1 MMDKKRRTLERFKT
15 ALIVLLT
22 LSALVLAL
30 RSPLLQSAGLPFL
43 FDQGLANSTSLTPQ
57 TGSLPTAAV
66 PARLVVGTSVSRY
79 GIQYDQE
86 AADNLFDQTAPLLGE
101 ALGSA
106 ESSST
111 LSEHEWQAL
120 LTGQCLYF
128 GYLSPIPL
136 SVLSGWLTG
145 DKANSSLVDSTRH
158 IVLAAGTDGMLTL
171 SYQGVDGGFYQC
183 ATSLD
188 ASLHLEPVV
197 SSVDPNGAFFAFE
210 ADLPSVVDPYTLF
223 TEEEVSALVYD
234 SANPLSLSD
243 GDQLTSLLSALAFSD
258 QNQAPVNDGY
268 TYVDGEDTPVCSKE
282 ALWSTTLPGRAGTP
296 PNLGCPAQ
304 WKLRGSWLTQ
314 PPPLWPGRRGSIFS
328 PLRRMPTKRTTI
340 PSFLAIASMA
350 ALFTSMTTDGLRC
363 LR

>member
-197 SSVDPNGAFFAFE
+197 SSVDPNGAF
-210 ADLPSVVDPYTLF
+210 LP
-223 TEEEVSALVYD
+223 
-234 SANPLSLSD
+234 
-243 GDQLTSLLSALAFSD
+243 
-258 QNQAPVNDGY
+258 
-268 TYVDGEDTPVCSKE
+268 
-282 ALWSTTLPGRAGTP
+282 
-296 PNLGCPAQ
+296 
-304 WKLRGSWLTQ
+304 
-314 PPPLWPGRRGSIFS
+314 
-328 PLRRMPTKRTTI
+328 
-340 PSFLAIASMA
+340 
-350 ALFTSMTTDGLRC
+350 
-363 LR
+363 